1 MKMDPQPIKVRRV
14 RYPYLPKKG
23 HLCWQS
29 GRVFRV
35 FEPDA
40 YGACHIQYI
49 QRTKS
54 MNGRSIMEI
63 IERICRR
70 IPLAKSITLQDSA
83 MKYCGSYSFD
93 LSFRERLTTG
103 LSWYENQGFRAEPR
117 HHTRTCHEDFLHDPC
132 ISHLEN
138 DRGTKQ
144 IASHGQHRYSTSA
157 RSILVGRQ
165 TRDLAPGRALAQT
178 PRPPTSFVGRVFL
191 VRFARHVGLVASF
204 FVLPRI
210 QFLHE
215 YNVRAH
221 ACNRKRS
228 NCSNRERGWHGNTV
242 GTRIQ
247 TCKFAPSLVT
257 HHHMAQEA
265 LTLRRL
271 SKSHVGVG

>member
-49 QRTKS
+49 RRTKS

-117 HHTRTCHEDFLHDPC
+117 LPVTILERAMKTFCMIPAFHILKTIAEQNKLLHMGNTDIRPVQGAFLWDDKRAILPRDALLRRRRALQRLLSVGSSSSD
-132 ISHLEN
+132 SHVTLGSWLPSLSCREYSFFMNTMYGHMHATEN
-138 DRGTKQ
+138 DPTAA
-144 IASHGQHRYSTSA
+144 IAS
-157 RSILVGRQ
+157 VGGME
-165 TRDLAPGRALAQT
+165 TPSVPEFKRAN
-178 PRPPTSFVGRVFL
+178 
-191 VRFARHVGLVASF
+191 
-204 FVLPRI
+204 LPRLLSHTTI
-210 QFLHE
+210 W
-215 YNVRAH
+215 
-221 ACNRKRS
+221 RK
-228 NCSNRERGWHGNTV
+228 
-242 GTRIQ
+242 
-247 TCKFAPSLVT
+247 KL
-257 HHHMAQEA
+257 
-265 LTLRRL
+265 
-271 SKSHVGVG
+271 